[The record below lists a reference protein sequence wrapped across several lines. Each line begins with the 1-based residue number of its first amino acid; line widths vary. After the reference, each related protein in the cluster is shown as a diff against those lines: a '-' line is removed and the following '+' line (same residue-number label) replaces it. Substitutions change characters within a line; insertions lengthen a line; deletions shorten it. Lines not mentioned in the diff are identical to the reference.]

1 MSSFLIFC
9 TICVG
14 DPNLL
19 TQSKLEKILHLRI
32 FTDKNNGIVQDNSHG
47 HAILQSLNKMKK
59 KKKKQQQQRG
69 KKIKRGPQ
77 NKASQSI
84 FIMVQDF
91 YF

>member
-19 TQSKLEKILHLRI
+19 TPSKLEKILHLCI

-47 HAILQSLNKMKK
+47 HAILQSLNKMKGE
-59 KKKKQQQQRG
+59 KKQQQQRG
-69 KKIKRGPQ
+69 KEIKRGPQ